1 MQQYQVNDSN
11 SQSRLVSAVPRCHEQ
26 KEKEKVSKI
35 HYLGLKNNTPRAEHG
50 LFQTEA
56 FR

>member
-26 KEKEKVSKI
+26 KEKEKLRPS
-35 HYLGLKNNTPRAEHG
+35 NQ
-50 LFQTEA
+50 FQHKGE
-56 FR
+56 